1 MMNLNGNVVS
11 TWWPRITG
19 ALLCLAIAAVHI
31 LDQGGFPGS
40 KTPHY
45 VGVMYY
51 ALEAAAVLMAILLIA
66 RATHIGWWLVIGI
79 GAGPMAGYILSRG
92 PGLPAYTDDV
102 GNWIE
107 PLGLI
112 SLVVEAALLVL
123 SATLLMR
130 DQAGERERAQAQ
142 AA

>member
-1 MMNLNGNVVS
+1 MHMNGNVVS
-11 TWWPRITG
+11 MWWPRITG
-19 ALLCLAIAAVHI
+19 ALLCLAIAAVHV

-51 ALEAAAVLMAILLIA
+51 ALEAAAVVTAILLVA
-66 RATHIGWWLVIGI
+66 RATHLGWLLVIGI
-79 GAGPMAGYILSRG
+79 GFGPMAGYILSRG

-112 SLVVEAALLVL
+112 SLAVEGALLVL
-123 SATLLMR
+123 SATLLVR
-130 DQAGERERAQAQ
+130 RQGGERERAQAQ